1 MNIIQ
6 INATAGIGST
16 GKIMIDLDG
25 IINSD
30 NNGFMICAYQNNNLS
45 NNLFSFNNKNSNYVL
60 KKNILISRIT
70 GIMGH
75 RHTKETYE
83 AIKWLD
89 EKQPDI
95 VHLHNIHGDWID
107 YRVLFKYLKEK
118 NIPVIWTLHDCW
130 AFTGRCSHFEL
141 CGCEK
146 WKSGCFKCT
155 NKHVYPIT
163 YFFDHSSR
171 LWNEKK
177 NIFTGLEKMTIV
189 TPSMWLK
196 EYVEN
201 SFLSKYPVVVIN
213 NGIDTDIYKP
223 VTSKSKYYDGIQ
235 DKKIILAVASSWS
248 TFKGLDDIMILNNL
262 INHDL
267 YQIVIVG
274 LNDKQMEMCP
284 DNIVGVSRTNSQEEL
299 VELYSGADVFINLTY
314 QDNYPTTNL
323 EAISCGTNVITY
335 NTGGSPESIPNKEYI
350 VNQGDVQKVYEL
362 IVQIC
367 QSPKEKQKLREYA
380 INHFDKNI
388 KFNDYIKLYK
398 KILET

>member
-1 MNIIQ
+1 MNVIQ

-60 KKNILISRIT
+60 RKNILISRIT

-89 EKQPDI
+89 EKKPDI

-141 CGCEK
+141 CGCKK
-146 WKSGCFKCT
+146 WESGCFKCT

-171 LWNEKK
+171 LWNEKR

-196 EYVEN
+196 EYVEK

-213 NGIDTDIYKP
+213 NGIDTDTYKP
-223 VTSKSKYYDGIQ
+223 VASKSKYYNGIK

-248 TFKGLDDIMILNNL
+248 TFKGLDDIMKLNNL

-274 LNDKQMEMCP
+274 LNDKQMKMCP
-284 DNIVGVSRTNSQEEL
+284 NNIVGVSRTNSQEEL

-367 QSPKEKQKLREYA
+367 QSPKETQKLREYA

-388 KFNDYIKLYK
+388 KFNEYIKLYK
-398 KILET
+398 KILEI

>member
-196 EYVEN
+196 EYVEK

-274 LNDKQMEMCP
+274 LNDKQMKMCP